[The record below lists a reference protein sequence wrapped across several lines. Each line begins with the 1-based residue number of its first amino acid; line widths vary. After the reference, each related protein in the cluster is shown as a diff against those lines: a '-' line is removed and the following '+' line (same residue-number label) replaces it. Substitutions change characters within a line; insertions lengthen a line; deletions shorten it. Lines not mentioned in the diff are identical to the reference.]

1 MKTQIIFGSP
11 KSEVK
16 TELFLLSKGS
26 WTNVKEEIESKLNG
40 KTKGQIGGD
49 LFSTSN
55 PPSSVSL
62 WHELNNEKKEYQQII
77 LSQYENKLSRNMGYI
92 RSDLIL
98 KEIVKHIP
106 KSGCASVT
114 ICVKDKK
121 EAFAA
126 GLEASRGFPLYNQK
140 TSKKENKDG
149 EKEETNDRTI
159 FISFLIEN
167 KEENQVNIQELQIL
181 SDNIR
186 NTQRM
191 VDTPPSELNTTEFV
205 KEAQDLATSLNNN
218 SPLAKVEIKVISGE
232 DLKAQGF
239 GGIYGVGKA
248 AECPPALV
256 VLSYC
261 PEKADKTVALVGKGI
276 VYDSGG
282 LSLKPTTGMCHMK
295 TDMGGAAAVLNSF
308 ASVVQNKLNVRV
320 HALLCLAENA
330 IGPKAFRNDDILHM
344 YSGKT
349 VEVNNTDAEGRLVLG
364 DGVAYASQHLNPNIV
379 INIATLTGAQLVTTG
394 IVHAGVL
401 TPLETTEDRALD
413 AGKTTGDLVFPF
425 LYAREILMSNF
436 DSKVADMKNSVK
448 DRSNAQ
454 ASCAG
459 HFVESHLHADYKGEW
474 LHVDIAG
481 PSYQNERGTGFGTA
495 LLYQITKDY

>member
-11 KSEVK
+11 NEECK
-16 TELFLLSKGS
+16 TELFLLCKGS
-26 WTNVKEEIESKLNG
+26 WANVKEGIESKLGG
-40 KTKGQIGGD
+40 KTKNQLGGD
-49 LFSTSN
+49 LFTSPN
-55 PPSSVSL
+55 APSNISM
-62 WHELNNEKKEYQQII
+62 WHELKDKEYQQVI
-77 LSQYENKLSRNMGYI
+77 LAQYENKLSRNMGHI
-92 RSDLIL
+92 RSDLIQ
-98 KEIVKHIP
+98 KEIAKHIP
-106 KSGCASVT
+106 KNGDASVT

-126 GLEASRGFPLYNQK
+126 GIDASRCFPLYNQK
-140 TSKKENKDG
+140 TSNKKDEA
-149 EKEETNDRTI
+149 KEEVPKDRKV
-159 FISFLIEN
+159 FITFMIEN
-167 KEENQVNIQELQIL
+167 KEEQVDFQELQVL
-181 SDNIR
+181 SENIR

-205 KEAQDLATSLNNN
+205 KEAKDLAESLNKN
-218 SPLAKVEIKVISGE
+218 SPLSKVEVKVISGE
-232 DLKAQGF
+232 DLNAQGF

-256 VLSYC
+256 VLSYT
-261 PEKADKTVALVGKGI
+261 PEKAEKTVALVGKGI

-295 TDMGGAAAVLNSF
+295 TDMGGAAAVFNAF
-308 ASVVQNKLNVRV
+308 ASVVQNKLNVNV

-330 IGPKAFRNDDILHM
+330 IGPKSFRNDDILHM

-349 VEVNNTDAEGRLVLG
+349 VEINNTDAEGRLVLG
-364 DGVAYASQHLNPNIV
+364 DGVAYASKHLSPSIIV
-379 INIATLTGAQLVTTG
+379 NIATLTGAQLVTTG

-401 TPLETTEDRALD
+401 TPSEATETKAIA

-459 HFVESHLHADYKGEW
+459 HFVESHLDADYKGEW

-481 PSYQNERGTGFGTA
+481 PSFQSERATGFGTA
-495 LLYQITKDY
+495 LLYQIAKDY